1 LGSKLEPVLVLPQNL
16 ETDLEAN
23 PFTAAPIWR
32 LAVISRKSNS
42 QIHVLPLD
50 DHSIDELIIG

>member
-1 LGSKLEPVLVLPQNL
+1 VLVLPQNL